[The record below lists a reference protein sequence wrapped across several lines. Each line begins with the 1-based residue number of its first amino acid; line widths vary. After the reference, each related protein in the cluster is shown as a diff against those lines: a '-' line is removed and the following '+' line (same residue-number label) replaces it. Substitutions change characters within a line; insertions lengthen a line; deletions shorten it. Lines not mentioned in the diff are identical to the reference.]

1 MGQSVISR
9 TARME
14 REDMGRKILIITILC
29 VPIVVCSAEGKI
41 EVGPRAMAPKTYGG
55 AVVEKVIGVDEGF
68 GFRCDVKGWPAVI
81 GKDIAVKID
90 GIEPPLVVARGEM
103 PNKFFE
109 LQAIKFLER
118 TFAKAQ
124 SVKLR
129 NIKRG
134 RTFSIVADVI
144 VDSNNVADL
153 LITEGLAGRYV
164 GAQEARISVGQRR
177 GTRYDED
184 ISVGRYVGPAG
195 EKAQAGS
202 PSEAEY
208 VASKNSKVFHRAG
221 CRYAKIV
228 SASNL
233 VRFDSKGE
241 AQQTGRRA
249 CKTCNP

>member
-1 MGQSVISR
+1 
-9 TARME
+9 
-14 REDMGRKILIITILC
+14 MGRKILIITIFC
-29 VPIVVCSAEGKI
+29 VPAVVCSAVNKI
-41 EVGPRAMAPKTYGG
+41 EVGPKAMAPKTYGG

-68 GFRCDVKGWPAVI
+68 RFRCDVKEWPAVI
-81 GKDIAVKID
+81 GKEIAVKID
-90 GIEPPLVVARGEM
+90 GIEPPLIASTEAG

-109 LQAIKFLER
+109 LQAVKFLER

-124 SVKLR
+124 SVKLG

-144 VDSNNVADL
+144 VDSNSVADL
-153 LITEGLAGRYV
+153 LITEGLARRYV
-164 GAQEARISVGQRR
+164 GAQETRINVGQRR

-184 ISVGRYVGPAG
+184 VSVGRYGGQTG
-195 EKAQAGS
+195 EKAQAAN

-221 CRYAKIV
+221 CRFAKTV
-228 SASNL
+228 SESNL

>member
-1 MGQSVISR
+1 
-9 TARME
+9 
-14 REDMGRKILIITILC
+14 
-29 VPIVVCSAEGKI
+29 
-41 EVGPRAMAPKTYGG
+41 
-55 AVVEKVIGVDEGF
+55 
-68 GFRCDVKGWPAVI
+68 VI
-81 GKDIAVKID
+81 GKDIAVRID
-90 GIEPPLVVARGEM
+90 GLEPPLIVATEAG

-118 TFAKAQ
+118 AFAKAA
-124 SVKLR
+124 SVRLK

-144 VDSNNVADL
+144 VDSNSVADL
-153 LITEGLAGRYV
+153 LITEGLARRYV
-164 GAQEARISVGQRR
+164 GAQEARISVGQQR

-184 ISVGRYVGPAG
+184 ISVGRYSEPAG
-195 EKAQAGS
+195 EQAQAGS
-202 PSEAEY
+202 PSEAVY

-233 VRFDSKGE
+233 VRFDSASE

>member
-1 MGQSVISR
+1 
-9 TARME
+9 ME
-14 REDMGRKILIITILC
+14 RENMFRKSVILAILS
-29 VPIVVCSAEGKI
+29 VPVVLCFGGEK
-41 EVGPRAMAPKTYGG
+41 PRIGLKVAGPKTYGG
-55 AVVEKVIGVDEGF
+55 AVVEKVVGVDEDF
-68 GFRCDVKGWPAVI
+68 RFRCDVKGWPAVI
-81 GKDIAVKID
+81 GKDIAVRID
-90 GIEPPLVVARGEM
+90 GIEPPLIASTEAG

-124 SVKLR
+124 SVRLE

-134 RTFSIVADVI
+134 GTFSIIADVI
-144 VDSNNVADL
+144 VDSNSVADL
-153 LITEGLAGRYV
+153 LIIEGLARRYV
-164 GAQEARISVGQRR
+164 GVQETRISVGQRR

-184 ISVGRYVGPAG
+184 ISVGRYSGQAG
-195 EKAQAGS
+195 EKTQAGGS
-202 PSEAEY
+202 NETGY

-221 CRYAKIV
+221 CRYVKTV

>member
-1 MGQSVISR
+1 
-9 TARME
+9 
-14 REDMGRKILIITILC
+14 MGRKILIITIFC
-29 VPIVVCSAEGKI
+29 VPAVVCSAVNKI
-41 EVGPRAMAPKTYGG
+41 EVGPKAMAPKTYGG

-68 GFRCDVKGWPAVI
+68 RFRCDVKGWPAVI
-81 GKDIAVKID
+81 GKEIAVKID
-90 GIEPPLVVARGEM
+90 GIEPPLIASTEAG

-109 LQAIKFLER
+109 LQAVKFLER

-124 SVKLR
+124 SVKLG

-144 VDSNNVADL
+144 VDSNSVADL
-153 LITEGLAGRYV
+153 LITEGLARRYV
-164 GAQEARISVGQRR
+164 GAQETRINVGQRR

-184 ISVGRYVGPAG
+184 VSVGRYGGQTG
-195 EKAQAGS
+195 EKAQAAN

-221 CRYAKIV
+221 CRFAKTV
-228 SASNL
+228 SESNL

>member
-1 MGQSVISR
+1 MC
-9 TARME
+9 
-14 REDMGRKILIITILC
+14 RKILIITILC
-29 VPIVVCSAEGKI
+29 VPAVVCSAAKKI

-68 GFRCDVKGWPAVI
+68 RFRCDVKGWPAVI

-90 GIEPPLVVARGEM
+90 GIEAPLIAATEAG

-118 TFAKAQ
+118 AFARAQ
-124 SVKLR
+124 SVRLE

-144 VDSNNVADL
+144 VDSNSVADL
-153 LITEGLAGRYV
+153 LITEGLARRYV
-164 GAQEARISVGQRR
+164 GAQETRISVGQRR

-184 ISVGRYVGPAG
+184 ISVGRYGGQAG

>member
-1 MGQSVISR
+1 
-9 TARME
+9 ME
-14 REDMGRKILIITILC
+14 REDMGRKILIIAILC
-29 VPIVVCSAEGKI
+29 VPAVVCSAVKRI
-41 EVGPRAMAPKTYGG
+41 RIGPNVTPPKTYGS
-55 AVVEKVIGVDEGF
+55 AAVEKVIGVDEGF
-68 GFRCDVKGWPAVI
+68 RFRCDVKGWPAVI
-81 GKDIAVKID
+81 GKDITVKID
-90 GIEPPLVVARGEM
+90 GIEAPLIATTEAG

-124 SVKLR
+124 SVRLE

-134 RTFSIVADVI
+134 RSFSIVADVI
-144 VDSNNVADL
+144 VDSNSVADL
-153 LITEGLAGRYV
+153 MITEGLARRYV
-164 GAQEARISVGQRR
+164 GAQETRISVGQRR

-184 ISVGRYVGPAG
+184 ISVGRYSGEPAD
-195 EKAQAGS
+195 EKAQAGRG
-202 PSEAEY
+202 SEAGY

-228 SASNL
+228 SESNL
-233 VRFDSKGE
+233 VRFDGKGE